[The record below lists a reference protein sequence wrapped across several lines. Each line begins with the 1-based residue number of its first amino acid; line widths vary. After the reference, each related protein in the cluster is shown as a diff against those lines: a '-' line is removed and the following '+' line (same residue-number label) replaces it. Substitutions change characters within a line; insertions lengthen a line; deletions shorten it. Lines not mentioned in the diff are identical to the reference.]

1 MHKNIYY
8 FQSSKKLKSQKV
20 PLINLVNEAKNAVD
34 SKDAL
39 RSKDTTVVTDNA
51 SNHTGGK
58 NHNHDYSESNPI
70 SVNAGEQISETVKK
84 VVQEKETG
92 ENEGDVSIN
101 EKLKNYTSPR
111 PDSQSIETI
120 IQSSNTYQLP
130 QVENEESHKAMDH
143 LKEKEDESGGENDF
157 IGAADESES
166 FNEIDDNDYVEF
178 YANRYWIYNI
188 RGYYDTAN
196 IVVNLGC

>member
-1 MHKNIYY
+1 M
-8 FQSSKKLKSQKV
+8 FQFEKFKSQKV

-39 RSKDTTVVTDNA
+39 RSKDTTTVANNA

-84 VVQEKETG
+84 VVHEKETG

-120 IQSSNTYQLP
+120 SLSSNTSQL
-130 QVENEESHKAMDH
+130 QLENEESHKTMDH
-143 LKEKEDESGGENDF
+143 LKEKEDESGGEHDF
-157 IGAADESES
+157 IGAADESEG

-178 YANRYWIYNI
+178 YANR
-188 RGYYDTAN
+188 
-196 IVVNLGC
+196 